1 MRVVRQ
7 GWAVDAAEWVRPPSM
22 GMDLEAGADGSGI
35 QDGKS
40 AEGLR
45 VLAGWVAMVDR
56 RHERVE
62 TGGAARE
69 KSGQADRE
77 RAGTQTVRDCE

>member
-1 MRVVRQ
+1 MVGQCVRVVRQ

-40 AEGLR
+40 AVGSG

-62 TGGAARE
+62 TGEGARE
-69 KSGQADRE
+69 E
-77 RAGTQTVRDCE
+77 RSS

>member
-1 MRVVRQ
+1 
-7 GWAVDAAEWVRPPSM
+7 M

-40 AEGLR
+40 AEGSG

-62 TGGAARE
+62 TGEGARE
-69 KSGQADRE
+69 ERGQADRE
-77 RAGTQTVRDCE
+77 RAGTGRARLRVTGCRTGAGRR

>member
-1 MRVVRQ
+1 MGSVVRVVRQ
-7 GWAVDAAEWVRPPSM
+7 GWAVDAAEWGRPPSM

-40 AEGLR
+40 AEGSG
-45 VLAGWVAMVDR
+45 VLAGRVAMVDR

-62 TGGAARE
+62 TGEGARE
-69 KSGQADRE
+69 E
-77 RAGTQTVRDCE
+77 RSS